1 MPWGSCPCPGVE
13 MRGSCPPCP
22 TTLCCVQTFTL
33 PYLTTSRGTMKILI
47 DSSDPPIIADRAER
61 RRETDEERR
70 RTPQGRAK
78 SPTSRTPLLRPGSQ
92 EREVSPDTG
101 RRERASRHAAFI
113 GANIT
118 RTGKT
123 SRTSE
128 HATSSAARR
137 RVRASLSF

>member
-1 MPWGSCPCPGVE
+1 MKLKREDERRKVEQNRQLPGL
-13 MRGSCPPCP
+13 
-22 TTLCCVQTFTL
+22 LCCAQ
-33 PYLTTSRGTMKILI
+33 
-47 DSSDPPIIADRAER
+47 
-61 RRETDEERR
+61 EER
-70 RTPQGRAK
+70 
-78 SPTSRTPLLRPGSQ
+78 L
-92 EREVSPDTG
+92 VSPDTG